1 MFKMLMAIIEDHPA
15 EYLDF
20 IQPTV
25 ELAYFYGF
33 SVDGNAIVF
42 ERFLIQLFNLT
53 KLILICP
60 QYKLPRT
67 NGPICQMDGMLFYF
81 NIFKIIMFSSF
92 NKTAYLFSIIN
103 KYWYFKTVLIHTNG
117 N

>member
-1 MFKMLMAIIEDHPA
+1 MLMAIIEDHPA

-81 NIFKIIMFSSF
+81 NIFVIIVLNY
-92 NKTAYLFSIIN
+92 NKTTYLLVCIY
-103 KYWYFKTVLIHTNG
+103 K
-117 N
+117 

>member
-1 MFKMLMAIIEDHPA
+1 VQLNLNYKLFFILGAYYPDLVEKFVCRMFKMLMAILEDHPA

-33 SVDGNAIVF
+33 TADGNTVVF

-67 NGPICQMDGMLFYF
+67 NGPICEIDGELFYF
-81 NIFKIIMFSSF
+81 K
-92 NKTAYLFSIIN
+92 K
-103 KYWYFKTVLIHTNG
+103 
-117 N
+117 

>member
-1 MFKMLMAIIEDHPA
+1 MLMAIIEDHPS

-25 ELAYFYGF
+25 ELAYSYGF
-33 SVDGNAIVF
+33 TADGNTVVF

-67 NGPICQMDGMLFYF
+67 NGPICQMDGEFFLYF
-81 NIFKIIMFSSF
+81 ITFVEIKLLDFSLKNLLKWDTLGYRKKIDLKKK
-92 NKTAYLFSIIN
+92 N
-103 KYWYFKTVLIHTNG
+103 
-117 N
+117 

>member
-1 MFKMLMAIIEDHPA
+1 MFKMLMTIIEEHPA

-25 ELAYFYGF
+25 ELAYTYGF
-33 SVDGNAIVF
+33 TSDGNSIVF

-67 NGPICQMDGMLFYF
+67 NGPVSQVDGMLLLFFY
-81 NIFKIIMFSSF
+81 IFIKVVII
-92 NKTAYLFSIIN
+92 
-103 KYWYFKTVLIHTNG
+103 
-117 N
+117 

>member
-1 MFKMLMAIIEDHPA
+1 MFLGIYYPDLVEKFVCRMFKMLMTIIEDHPA

-20 IQPTV
+20 IEPTI

-33 SVDGNAIVF
+33 TSDGNSVVF

-67 NGPICQMDGMLFYF
+67 NGPICQMDGKLFCF
-81 NIFKIIMFSSF
+81 TFF
-92 NKTAYLFSIIN
+92 
-103 KYWYFKTVLIHTNG
+103 
-117 N
+117 

>member
-1 MFKMLMAIIEDHPA
+1 MFLGVYYPDLVEKFVCRMFKMLMTVIEDHPA

-33 SVDGNAIVF
+33 TNDGNAVVF

-60 QYKLPRT
+60 QYKLPRA
-67 NGPICQMDGMLFYF
+67 NGPICQMDGKLY
-81 NIFKIIMFSSF
+81 
-92 NKTAYLFSIIN
+92 YLF
-103 KYWYFKTVLIHTNG
+103 
-117 N
+117 

>member
-1 MFKMLMAIIEDHPA
+1 MFKMLMAILEDHPA

-33 SVDGNAIVF
+33 TADGNAVVF

-67 NGPICQMDGMLFYF
+67 NGPICQMDGKIFYF
-81 NIFKIIMFSSF
+81 QNI
-92 NKTAYLFSIIN
+92 
-103 KYWYFKTVLIHTNG
+103 KYTNMMCEQIAFIKH
-117 N
+117 